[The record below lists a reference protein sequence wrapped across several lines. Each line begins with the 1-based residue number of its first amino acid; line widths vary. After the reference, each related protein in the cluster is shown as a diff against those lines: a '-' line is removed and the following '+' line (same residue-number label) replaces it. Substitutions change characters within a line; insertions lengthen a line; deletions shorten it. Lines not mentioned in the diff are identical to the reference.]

1 MHKKKFPRICTS
13 MHSGGFELTKLTY
26 TRLRDNLI
34 RHRGDRHH
42 GSGPVGS
49 DRIRR
54 VFKYHASGPVG
65 VGSNQKGFRISWVGS
80 CWVGFQKPGLLTGD
94 PDPDP
99 TRPDPTRPDPTRPAR
114 EVIRGPVKS
123 PFSKYLSLQKS
134 CYGKAVPSLA
144 NSAISLEHHKLS
156 KMTLQPH

>member
-99 TRPDPTRPDPTRPAR
+99 TRPDPTRPDPTRPDPTRPDQTRAR
-114 EVIRGPVKS
+114 SDPRTREK
-123 PFSKYLSLQKS
+123 PFFQ
-134 CYGKAVPSLA
+134 
-144 NSAISLEHHKLS
+144 ISVVTKIMLR
-156 KMTLQPH
+156 